1 LGGPLPADIPVL
13 ADSVQGN
20 MRKNHMA
27 DSAQTVYEQIGENG
41 FRRLID
47 GFYRRVADDPVL
59 RPMYPEGDLAPAARR
74 LRLFLVQFF
83 GGPGT
88 YGEERGHPRLRMR
101 HAPFPIDR
109 VARDV
114 WVGHMLAALDEAAIP
129 EPARSTM
136 QAYFERTA
144 THMINVMRL

>member
-1 LGGPLPADIPVL
+1 MVNIAPENA
-13 ADSVQGN
+13 A
-20 MRKNHMA
+20 KN
-27 DSAQTVYEQIGENG
+27 VYDQIGEDG

-101 HAPFPIDR
+101 HAPFPIDQA
-109 VARDV
+109 ARDV
-114 WVGHMLAALDEAAIP
+114 WVSHMLAALDEAAIP
-129 EPARSTM
+129 EPAHQTL
-136 QAYFERTA
+136 QDYFERTA
-144 THMINVMRL
+144 THMINVMAL

>member
-1 LGGPLPADIPVL
+1 MVNTAPDNA
-13 ADSVQGN
+13 A
-20 MRKNHMA
+20 KN
-27 DSAQTVYEQIGENG
+27 VYDQIGEDG
-41 FRRLID
+41 FQRLID

-101 HAPFPIDR
+101 HAPFPIDQA
-109 VARDV
+109 ARDV
-114 WVGHMLAALDEAAIP
+114 WVSHMLAALDEAAIP
-129 EPARSTM
+129 EPARGPCKTISSAPRPT
-136 QAYFERTA
+136 
-144 THMINVMRL
+144 